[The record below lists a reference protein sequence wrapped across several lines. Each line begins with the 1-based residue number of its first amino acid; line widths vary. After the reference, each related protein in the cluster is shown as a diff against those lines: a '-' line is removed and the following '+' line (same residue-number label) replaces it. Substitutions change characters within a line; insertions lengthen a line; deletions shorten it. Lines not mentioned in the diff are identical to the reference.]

1 MTRRADRENAGKNGG
16 GGGGCR
22 RLGTKD
28 DKRKKVVDFSKRSG
42 SMKVSE
48 TMEA

>member
-1 MTRRADRENAGKNGG
+1 MTRRADRENAGKN
-16 GGGGCR
+16 GGGCR